1 MVPPTSTQVPPGIDL
16 PALQRYVSDT
26 LGGGAIE
33 RVELIEGGRSNLTY
47 LVRGPGLDL
56 VLRRPPLGHVL
67 ATAHDMARE
76 HRFLRA
82 LRGTVPVP
90 EPVAHCDDE
99 TVLGAPFYLMARVDG
114 VVIRSAEDLAGVEP
128 TAVTAALA
136 AMVDVLAGLHAV
148 DPHAVGLGEVGRP
161 EGFAARQVR
170 RWTQQ
175 WEAAS
180 TRDSSLFETVTTRLA
195 AAVPAHRDAAIVH
208 GDYRLDNLILT
219 ADLRDVAAVLD
230 WEMATLGDPLCDLGL
245 LVAYWDPVVEPL
257 VGQRHVTRADLPLP
271 DATWLIDRYLAASG
285 RPDRDLSF
293 YVSLAYLKLAAIAEG
308 IHARHRAGQTVGEGF
323 DRVGDAVEPLL
334 AAAHD
339 HLPPARSA

>member
-1 MVPPTSTQVPPGIDL
+1 
-16 PALQRYVSDT
+16 
-26 LGGGAIE
+26 
-33 RVELIEGGRSNLTY
+33 
-47 LVRGPGLDL
+47 
-56 VLRRPPLGHVL
+56 
-67 ATAHDMARE
+67 
-76 HRFLRA
+76 
-82 LRGTVPVP
+82 PVP

-308 IHARHRAGQTVGEGF
+308 IHAPHRAGQTVGEGV
-323 DRVGDAVEPLL
+323 DRAADAVGPLV
-334 AAAHD
+334 AAARAEER
-339 HLPPARSA
+339 PAGT